1 MEKERKVVWLV
12 DGLPG
17 GWGGGGWD
25 YYCKILSVA
34 TVNSII
40 LELAPLGILIF
51 V

>member
-17 GWGGGGWD
+17 GGGGGLLLQ
-25 YYCKILSVA
+25 ILSVA

>member
-17 GWGGGGWD
+17 GGGD

>member
-17 GWGGGGWD
+17 GGGGGD
-25 YYCKILSVA
+25 YYCKIFSLA
-34 TVNSII
+34 TVNSKI

>member
-17 GWGGGGWD
+17 EGGGGD

-40 LELAPLGILIF
+40 LELAPLGILNF